1 MSKVKGMQ
9 SLAFEKEVYI
19 HGAASVVGKL
29 EGEGPLGKYFDLV
42 EEDPMMGAD
51 SWEEAESRMQMK
63 AAGKALEKAGVRAE
77 QIRMI
82 FAGDLLAQSIASSFS
97 SVELARPVYGLFGAC
112 SVIGEALA
120 LGTMAVA
127 AGYADHVLA
136 MTSSHFGSAEKE
148 FRFPLA
154 YGNQRPPSATWTVTG
169 SAACVLGRARRRAA
183 VAGVTTGRIVDYGL
197 KDSQN
202 MGACMA
208 PAACD
213 TICRHFMDFNRQP
226 EEYDRI
232 ITGDLGI
239 VGQEILL
246 ELLRQKG
253 YDISK
258 QHEDCGIM
266 IYDDKRQDTGAGGSG
281 CACSATVFAS
291 CILPRIED
299 GTWKRVLFVPTGA
312 LMSKVSFYEGQSVPG
327 IAQAVILEH
336 EGAGRRFDGDRIRAA
351 ETAAVGRR
359 NDNAA
364 E

>member
-136 MTSSHFGSAEKE
+136 ISEARKKNSA
-148 FRFPLA
+148 FRWPMEI
-154 YGNQRPPSATWTVTG
+154 S
-169 SAACVLGRARRRAA
+169 VLRRQPGRLRAA
-183 VAGVTTGRIVDYGL
+183 RPVCWDG
-197 KDSQN
+197 
-202 MGACMA
+202 
-208 PAACD
+208 
-213 TICRHFMDFNRQP
+213 P
-226 EEYDRI
+226 EEER
-232 ITGDLGI
+232 
-239 VGQEILL
+239 LL
-246 ELLRQKG
+246 PE
-253 YDISK
+253 
-258 QHEDCGIM
+258 
-266 IYDDKRQDTGAGGSG
+266 
-281 CACSATVFAS
+281 
-291 CILPRIED
+291 
-299 GTWKRVLFVPTGA
+299 
-312 LMSKVSFYEGQSVPG
+312 
-327 IAQAVILEH
+327 
-336 EGAGRRFDGDRIRAA
+336 
-351 ETAAVGRR
+351 
-359 NDNAA
+359 
-364 E
+364 